1 MFPYIVI
8 TIGVVY
14 LVSMILQFRK
24 VSQYKR
30 KYIRMFGIAL
40 FLDIIMGILGILFPV
55 EASSRF
61 AMYTSIIALVI
72 IGGLSAYATYRIK
85 KINNEFTKK

>member
-8 TIGVVY
+8 AIGVVY
-14 LVSMILQFRK
+14 LVGMILQFRK

-30 KYIRMFGIAL
+30 KYLRMFGIAL
-40 FLDIIMGILGILFPV
+40 FLDMLMGILGILFPI

-61 AMYTSIIALVI
+61 AMYTSIIVLVI
-72 IGGLSAYATYRIK
+72 IGGLIAYATYRIK
-85 KINNEFTKK
+85 RINNDFAKK